1 MNYRLNLCLLITAA
15 LTACV
20 SAGQGNQS
28 MNLEQSV
35 CGLKEPLL
43 FWLWSNQAGSP
54 DEKRL
59 KGLSNVVDVS
69 FNTADG
75 RILHG
80 YQLAANVSIRKPET
94 KRPEGYLLV
103 IQGNAMLA
111 DQILTEFRP
120 YADAGYDVY
129 IYDYRGYGRSEGKRR
144 LKAIVN
150 DYKAIITS
158 LNAGAYEQKLVY
170 AMSLGGIILLDAL
183 TNELELDRV
192 VIDSS
197 PSRLSTYGCPA
208 SYDPINHLPL
218 DCSNFMFIVGK
229 RDRVVTSDMSQ
240 EIVVKAQQRGARV
253 LTDPEYAHPF
263 MDSSWNTRQRR
274 MSAIED
280 FLLHKQQS
288 D

>member
-1 MNYRLNLCLLITAA
+1 MNCRFYVYLQIATV
-15 LTACV
+15 LTACA
-20 SAGQGNQS
+20 SAEQGDRT

-59 KGLSNVVDVS
+59 KGLSNVVDIS
-69 FNTADG
+69 FKSIDG
-75 RILHG
+75 RTLHG
-80 YQLAANVSIRKPET
+80 YQLAANTSSSKSLT
-94 KRPEGYLLV
+94 SRPKGYLLI

-111 DQILTEFRP
+111 DQILPAFRS
-120 YADAGYDVY
+120 YAEAGYDVY
-129 IYDYRGYGRSEGKRR
+129 LYDYRGYGRSEGKRR

-158 LNAGAYEQKLVY
+158 LNAGPYEQKLVY
-170 AMSLGGIILLDAL
+170 AMSLGGIVLLDAL
-183 TNELELDRV
+183 SDELALDRV

-208 SYDPINHLPL
+208 RYDPVSHLPL

-229 RDRVVTSDMSQ
+229 QDRVVSPDMSR
-240 EIVVKAQQRGARV
+240 EMVEKAQQRGAQV
-253 LTDPEYAHPF
+253 LIDPEYSHPF
-263 MDSSWNTRQRR
+263 MDLNWTVHQRR
-274 MSAIED
+274 MGIIEEY
-280 FLLHKQQS
+280 LLQNK
-288 D
+288 